1 MIRIALPNN
10 GSLSEEAAILVK
22 AAGYNARREAKEL
35 SVTDAA
41 NDIEFL
47 FLRPRDIAVY
57 VGKGIVDLGITGRDL
72 LCDSG
77 VEAAELLPLGFGKSR
92 FCYAVPNESTLTVEQ
107 LDGRRIASSYPNIVK
122 ADMARRG
129 FNCPVTKLDG
139 AVEISIRLG
148 VADAIADVV
157 ESGSTM
163 RQAGLK
169 VIGEPVMYS
178 EAVII
183 ARSAERA
190 QEPQFRTFL
199 QRIQGIL
206 TARNYVI
213 VEYDVPAKH
222 LAEVCEITH
231 GVESPTVSPLSKP
244 EWFAVK
250 SLIPRK
256 GVNDIIDR
264 LVEHGARGILVMDI
278 RTCRMH
284 D

>member
-1 MIRIALPNN
+1 MIRIALPNK
-10 GSLSEEAAILVK
+10 GSLSEEAATLVK
-22 AAGYNARREAKEL
+22 AAGYNVRRDAKEL
-35 SVTDAA
+35 SVLDAP
-41 NDIEFL
+41 NDVEFL

-72 LCDSG
+72 LQDSA
-77 VEAAELLPLGFGKSR
+77 VEAVELLALGFGKSR
-92 FCYAVPNESTLTVEQ
+92 FCYAVPNDSPLTVEQ
-107 LDGRRIASSYPNIVK
+107 LNGHRIASSYPNIVK
-122 ADMARRG
+122 ADMAKRG
-129 FNCPVTKLDG
+129 FDCQVIKLDG

-169 VIGEPVMYS
+169 PIGEPVMLS
-178 EAVII
+178 EAILI
-183 ARSAERA
+183 ARSTEHAT
-190 QEPQFRTFL
+190 QTQIHSFL
-199 QRIQGIL
+199 QRVQGIL

-222 LAEVCEITH
+222 LAEVCEITP

-250 SLIPRK
+250 SLVPRK
-256 GVNDIIDR
+256 ELNGIIDR
-264 LVEHGARGILVMDI
+264 LEAHGARGIIVMDL

-284 D
+284 S